1 MAATS
6 PTTASPPLAAPE
18 HPRRRRRLAPAPS
31 CRPPLAASSSARAVS
46 AAAAPT
52 PKPRGMGL
60 RCRAAAEAPPPAR
73 GKVPLKVMIS
83 GAPASGKGTQ
93 CRMIVE
99 KYGLVH
105 ISTGD
110 LLRAEVS
117 SGTEIGKKAKEY
129 MDNGKL
135 VPDQVVTDMV
145 VSRLSQ
151 PDVQERGWLLDGYP
165 RSFSQAQSLESYFQ
179 DDTLDQVLVPIAEGG
194 GQKFVHKRMPQDRK
208 FGDGDFRYT
217 WVPDDT
223 LIDRCVGRRLDP
235 VTGKIYHVKNFPPEN
250 EEISSRLITRSDDTF
265 EKVKSRLETYKQNS
279 EAILPT
285 YSELL
290 NQIDGNRPAEVVFQ
304 EIDSLL
310 QKICDNVST
319 NKLTETNGDS
329 IRARPRPQDREP
341 QRVEL
346 AKLVKAPRKSPDSV
360 DTSSKNDWRGIP
372 TRLNNIPHSRDIRK
386 YFYDDVVKATR
397 RAVEDKKTRLQID
410 INIPELNPEMDVY
423 RIGTLMELVR
433 ELSLSFAD
441 DGKRVKVCVQ
451 GSMGQGAFAGIP
463 LQLAGTRKIL
473 EVMDW
478 GDYGAKG
485 TFINFGAVGASDVEK
500 EDDMFILIAP
510 QNAVG
515 NCIIDDMRAMTDAA
529 GDRPVILVNP
539 RLKDMPA
546 SSGVMQTMGRD
557 MRLKYAASFETCYS
571 FRLLFYAGSFYPI
584 MGALRMAYPDKY
596 EIYRRVDEPN
606 GKEKYVLIAELTEKP
621 QLLTISPV
629 LSKDRKRKR
638 KRHLPDSGVF

>member
-1 MAATS
+1 MAS
-6 PTTASPPLAAPE
+6 SSSVTTSPPLAAPGA
-18 HPRRRRRLAPAPS
+18 HRGRGPATRRISPSRSCYPSLALSSSPAVS
-31 CRPPLAASSSARAVS
+31 SVSSSAG
-46 AAAAPT
+46 AAI
-52 PKPRGMGL
+52 PKPRGLGL
-60 RCRAAAEAPPPAR
+60 RCRAAEEAPAPAR
-73 GKVPLKVMIS
+73 GKAPLKVMIS

-129 MDNGKL
+129 MDSGKL

-145 VSRLSQ
+145 VSRISQ

-165 RSFSQAQSLESYFQ
+165 RSSSQAQSLESLEIRPDIFI
-179 DDTLDQVLVPIAEGG
+179 VLE
-194 GQKFVHKRMPQDRK
+194 
-208 FGDGDFRYT
+208 
-217 WVPDDT
+217 VPDDI

-235 VTGKIYHVKNFPPEN
+235 LTGKIYHVKNFPAEN
-250 EEISSRLITRSDDTF
+250 EEISARLITRSDDTF
-265 EKVKSRLETYKQNS
+265 EKVKSRLDTYKQNS

-285 YSELL
+285 YSDFL
-290 NQIDGNRPAEVVFQ
+290 NQIDGNHPVEVIFQ

-310 QKICDNVST
+310 QKISENTSA
-319 NKLTETNGDS
+319 NKLTKTNGK
-329 IRARPRPQDREP
+329 P
-341 QRVEL
+341 
-346 AKLVKAPRKSPDSV
+346 PDSV
-360 DTSSKNDWRGIP
+360 DTGSKNEWRGIP
-372 TRLNNIPHSRDIRK
+372 TRLNNIPHSREIRK
-386 YFYDDVVKATR
+386 YFYNDVLQATK
-397 RAVEDKKTRLQID
+397 RAIEDKKTRLQID

-441 DGKRVKVCVQ
+441 DGNRVKVCVQ

-473 EVMDW
+473 EFMDW
-478 GDYGAKG
+478 GHYGAKG
-485 TFINFGAVGASDVEK
+485 TFINIGAVGASEVDK

-539 RLKDMPA
+539 RLKDMPG

-557 MRLKYAASFETCYS
+557 MRLKYAASFEICYS
-571 FRLLFYAGSFYPI
+571 FRLLYYAGSFYPI
-584 MGALRMAYPDKY
+584 MGALRMAYPNKY

-606 GKEKYVLIAELTEKP
+606 GTEKYVLIAEFTDKPTPDDITSAFKGRKKDEEKA
-621 QLLTISPV
+621 SSGFWGF
-629 LSKDRKRKR
+629 LSGI
-638 KRHLPDSGVF
+638 L

>member
-1 MAATS
+1 
-6 PTTASPPLAAPE
+6 
-18 HPRRRRRLAPAPS
+18 
-31 CRPPLAASSSARAVS
+31 
-46 AAAAPT
+46 
-52 PKPRGMGL
+52 MGL
-60 RCRAAAEAPPPAR
+60 RCRASEGAAAAARKEA
-73 GKVPLKVMIS
+73 PLKVMIS

-129 MDNGKL
+129 MDNGML

-151 PDVQERGWLLDGYP
+151 PDVRERGWLLDGYP
-165 RSFSQAQSLESYFQ
+165 RSYAQAQSLESMKIRPDIFI
-179 DDTLDQVLVPIAEGG
+179 VLE
-194 GQKFVHKRMPQDRK
+194 
-208 FGDGDFRYT
+208 
-217 WVPDDT
+217 VPDDI

-235 VTGKIYHVKNFPPEN
+235 ETGKIYHIKNFPPEN
-250 EEISSRLITRSDDTF
+250 DEVSARLVTRSDDTF

-279 EAILPT
+279 EAVIPT
-285 YSELL
+285 YSDLL
-290 NQIDGNRPAEVVFQ
+290 NQIDGNRQVEVVFN

-310 QKICDNVST
+310 QKICENASS
-319 NKLTETNGDS
+319 NMLAKTNGK
-329 IRARPRPQDREP
+329 PQDS
-341 QRVEL
+341 
-346 AKLVKAPRKSPDSV
+346 K
-360 DTSSKNDWRGIP
+360 DTTASKNEFRGIP
-372 TRLNNIPHSRDIRK
+372 TRLNNIPHSREIRK
-386 YFYDDVVKATR
+386 YFYNDVLVATR
-397 RAVEDKKTRLQID
+397 HAVEDKKTRLQID

-473 EVMDW
+473 EIMDW
-478 GDYGAKG
+478 GEYGAKG
-485 TFINFGAVGASDVEK
+485 TFINFGAVGASEVDK

-515 NCIIDDMRAMTDAA
+515 NCIIDDMKAMTDAA

-539 RLKDMPA
+539 RLKDMPG

-584 MGALRMAYPDKY
+584 MGALRMAYPNKY

-606 GKEKYVLIAELTEKP
+606 GQERYVLLEEFVEKP
-621 QLLTISPV
+621 TPDEITNAFRPRKNENEKSASGFWGF
-629 LSKDRKRKR
+629 LSGI
-638 KRHLPDSGVF
+638 L

>member
-1 MAATS
+1 M
-6 PTTASPPLAAPE
+6 
-18 HPRRRRRLAPAPS
+18 
-31 CRPPLAASSSARAVS
+31 AASSPATTAPPLVAPGTHRGHGAGIRRLSASPSCYPYLALSSSPAVS
-46 AAAAPT
+46 SVAASAGSLK
-52 PKPRGMGL
+52 PKHKGLGL
-60 RCRAAAEAPPPAR
+60 RCRAAEEAPPPAR
-73 GKVPLKVMIS
+73 GKATLKVMIS
-83 GAPASGKGTQ
+83 GAPASGKGTL

-129 MDNGKL
+129 MDSGKL
-135 VPDQVVTDMV
+135 VPDQDVTDMV

-151 PDVQERGWLLDGYP
+151 LDVQERGWLLDGYP
-165 RSFSQAQSLESYFQ
+165 RSFSQAQSLESLKIRP
-179 DDTLDQVLVPIAEGG
+179 DTFIVLE
-194 GQKFVHKRMPQDRK
+194 
-208 FGDGDFRYT
+208 
-217 WVPDDT
+217 VPDDI

-235 VTGKIYHVKNFPPEN
+235 VTGKIYHVKNSPPEN
-250 EEISSRLITRSDDTF
+250 EEISARLITRSDDTF
-265 EKVKSRLETYKQNS
+265 EKVKSRLDTYKQNS

-285 YSELL
+285 YSDLL
-290 NQIDGNRPAEVVFQ
+290 NQIDGNRPVEVIFQ

-310 QKICDNVST
+310 QKICENNSA
-319 NKLTETNGDS
+319 NKLTQTNGRPSDS
-329 IRARPRPQDREP
+329 E
-341 QRVEL
+341 
-346 AKLVKAPRKSPDSV
+346 
-360 DTSSKNDWRGIP
+360 DTGSKHEWRGIP
-372 TRLNNIPHSRDIRK
+372 TRLNNIPHSREIRK
-386 YFYDDVVKATR
+386 YFYDDVLHATK
-397 RAVEDKKTRLQID
+397 RAIEDKKTRLQID

-473 EVMDW
+473 EFMDW

-485 TFINFGAVGASDVEK
+485 TFINIGAVGASEVDK

-539 RLKDMPA
+539 RLKDMPG
-546 SSGVMQTMGRD
+546 SSGVMQ
-557 MRLKYAASFETCYS
+557 
-571 FRLLFYAGSFYPI
+571 LLN
-584 MGALRMAYPDKY
+584 L
-596 EIYRRVDEPN
+596 
-606 GKEKYVLIAELTEKP
+606 
-621 QLLTISPV
+621 
-629 LSKDRKRKR
+629 
-638 KRHLPDSGVF
+638 

>member
-1 MAATS
+1 MSVSS
-6 PTTASPPLAAPE
+6 PAMASPPLAAPGT
-18 HPRRRRRLAPAPS
+18 HRGPCFSTLCRLPSPS
-31 CRPPLAASSSARAVS
+31 CYPPLSASSSPAISTVS
-46 AAAAPT
+46 AFAVLKH
-52 PKPRGMGL
+52 KPRGLGL
-60 RCRAAAEAPPPAR
+60 RCQAAEEAPPPAR
-73 GKVPLKVMIS
+73 GKTSLKVMIS

-151 PDVQERGWLLDGYP
+151 PDIQERGWLLDGYP
-165 RSFSQAQSLESYFQ
+165 RSFSQAQHLENLKIRPNIFI
-179 DDTLDQVLVPIAEGG
+179 VLE
-194 GQKFVHKRMPQDRK
+194 
-208 FGDGDFRYT
+208 
-217 WVPDDT
+217 VPDDV

-235 VTGKIYHVKNFPPEN
+235 VTGKIYHLKNYPPEN
-250 EEISSRLITRSDDTF
+250 EEISARLITRSDDTF
-265 EKVKSRLETYKQNS
+265 EKVKSRLDTYKQNS

-285 YSELL
+285 YSDLL
-290 NQIDGNRPAEVVFQ
+290 NKAIDF
-304 EIDSLL
+304 LL
-310 QKICDNVST
+310 QKICENTSAS
-319 NKLTETNGDS
+319 KLTKTNGK
-329 IRARPRPQDREP
+329 R
-341 QRVEL
+341 
-346 AKLVKAPRKSPDSV
+346 PDSA
-360 DTSSKNDWRGIP
+360 DTGSKNEWRGIP
-372 TRLNNIPHSRDIRK
+372 TRLNNIPHSREIRE
-386 YFYDDVVKATR
+386 YFYNDVLKATKL
-397 RAVEDKKTRLQID
+397 AIEDKKTRLQID

-473 EVMDW
+473 EFMDW

-485 TFINFGAVGASDVEK
+485 TFINIGAVGARDVDK
-500 EDDMFILIAP
+500 EDDMFVLIAP

-557 MRLKYAASFETCYS
+557 IRLKYAASFETCYS
-571 FRLLFYAGSFYPI
+571 FRLLYYAGSFYPI
-584 MGALRMAYPDKY
+584 MGALRMAYPNKY
-596 EIYRRVDEPN
+596 EIYRRVDTLN
-606 GKEKYVLIAELTEKP
+606 GKENYILIAEFTNKPTPDEITSAFKGQKREEKA
-621 QLLTISPV
+621 SSGFWGF
-629 LSKDRKRKR
+629 LSG
-638 KRHLPDSGVF
+638 LF

>member
-1 MAATS
+1 MATFSPAT
-6 PTTASPPLAAPE
+6 TSPPLAAPGA
-18 HPRRRRRLAPAPS
+18 HRGPGPASRRLSPS
-31 CRPPLAASSSARAVS
+31 RSCYPSLALSSSPAVS
-46 AAAAPT
+46 SVSASAGAPK
-52 PKPRGMGL
+52 PKPRGLGL
-60 RCRAAAEAPPPAR
+60 RCRAAEEAPAR
-73 GKVPLKVMIS
+73 GKAPLKVMIS

-129 MDNGKL
+129 MDSGKL
-135 VPDQVVTDMV
+135 VPDQVVIDMV
-145 VSRLSQ
+145 VSRISQ

-165 RSFSQAQSLESYFQ
+165 RSSSQAQSLESLEIRP
-179 DDTLDQVLVPIAEGG
+179 DTFIVLE
-194 GQKFVHKRMPQDRK
+194 
-208 FGDGDFRYT
+208 
-217 WVPDDT
+217 VPDDI

-235 VTGKIYHVKNFPPEN
+235 LTGKIYHVKNFPPEN
-250 EEISSRLITRSDDTF
+250 EEISARLITRSDDTF
-265 EKVKSRLETYKQNS
+265 EKVKSRLDTYKKNS

-285 YSELL
+285 YSYFLY
-290 NQIDGNRPAEVVFQ
+290 QIDGNREVEVVFQ

-310 QKICDNVST
+310 QKISENTSA
-319 NKLTETNGDS
+319 NKLTKTNGK
-329 IRARPRPQDREP
+329 P
-341 QRVEL
+341 
-346 AKLVKAPRKSPDSV
+346 PDSV
-360 DTSSKNDWRGIP
+360 DTGSKNEWRGIP
-372 TRLNNIPHSRDIRK
+372 TRLNNIPHSREIRK
-386 YFYDDVVKATR
+386 YFYNDVLQATK
-397 RAVEDKKTRLQID
+397 RAIEDKKTRLQID

-473 EVMDW
+473 EFMDW

-485 TFINFGAVGASDVEK
+485 TFINIGAVGASEVDK

-515 NCIIDDMRAMTDAA
+515 NCIIDDMRAMTDSA

-539 RLKDMPA
+539 RLKDMPG

-557 MRLKYAASFETCYS
+557 LRLKYAASFETCYS
-571 FRLLFYAGSFYPI
+571 FRLLYYAGSFYPI
-584 MGALRMAYPDKY
+584 MGALRMAYPNKY
-596 EIYRRVDEPN
+596 EIYRRVDEPS
-606 GKEKYVLIAELTEKP
+606 GTEKYVLIAEFTDKP
-621 QLLTISPV
+621 TPDDITSAFKGRKKDEGKASSGFWGF
-629 LSKDRKRKR
+629 LSGI
-638 KRHLPDSGVF
+638 L

>member
-1 MAATS
+1 MAAFS
-6 PTTASPPLAAPE
+6 PAKTSPPLAAPGT
-18 HPRRRRRLAPAPS
+18 HRCHGPAIRRISPSPSCYPSLALSSSPVVPSVCAPAGA
-31 CRPPLAASSSARAVS
+31 LK
-46 AAAAPT
+46 
-52 PKPRGMGL
+52 PKPWGLGL
-60 RCRAAAEAPPPAR
+60 RCRAAEEASMPAR
-73 GKVPLKVMIS
+73 GNAPLKVMIS

-129 MDNGKL
+129 MGSGKL

-165 RSFSQAQSLESYFQ
+165 RSFSQAQSLESLKIRPDIFI
-179 DDTLDQVLVPIAEGG
+179 VLE
-194 GQKFVHKRMPQDRK
+194 
-208 FGDGDFRYT
+208 
-217 WVPDDT
+217 VPDDI
-223 LIDRCVGRRLDP
+223 LINRCVGRRLDP

-250 EEISSRLITRSDDTF
+250 EEISARLITRSDDTF
-265 EKVKSRLETYKQNS
+265 EKVKSRLDTYKQNS
-279 EAILPT
+279 EAILPA
-285 YSELL
+285 YSDFL
-290 NQIDGNRPAEVVFQ
+290 NQIDGNRPVEVIFQ

-310 QKICDNVST
+310 QKICENTSA
-319 NKLTETNGDS
+319 NKLIKANG
-329 IRARPRPQDREP
+329 
-341 QRVEL
+341 
-346 AKLVKAPRKSPDSV
+346 KSPASV
-360 DTSSKNDWRGIP
+360 DTGSKNEWRGIP
-372 TRLNNIPHSRDIRK
+372 TRLNNIPHSREIRK
-386 YFYDDVVKATR
+386 YFYDDVLQATK
-397 RAVEDKKTRLQID
+397 RAIEDKKTRLQID

-473 EVMDW
+473 EFMDW

-485 TFINFGAVGASDVEK
+485 TFINIGAVGASEVDK
-500 EDDMFILIAP
+500 EDDMFVLIAP

-539 RLKDMPA
+539 RLKDMPG

-571 FRLLFYAGSFYPI
+571 FRLLYYAGSFYPI
-584 MGALRMAYPDKY
+584 MGALRMAYPNKY
-596 EIYRRVDEPN
+596 EIYRRVDEPD
-606 GKEKYVLIAELTEKP
+606 GKEKYALIAEFTDKPTPDDITSAFKGRKKDDEKAP
-621 QLLTISPV
+621 SGFWGF
-629 LSKDRKRKR
+629 LSGI
-638 KRHLPDSGVF
+638 L